1 MKKNF
6 TCNVYKLSKEFIEF
20 LEKVRE
26 FTKPV
31 FTYIKYTPEDVIEY
45 VSSFAK
51 KKYNQWKFD
60 INGIKYVVNE
70 R

>member
-1 MKKNF
+1 MAKCRNNPFK
-6 TCNVYKLSKEFIEF
+6 CNLYKLSSEFIEF

-31 FTYIKYTPEDVIEY
+31 FKYIEYTPDDVISY

-51 KKYNQWKFD
+51 KKYNQWKFE
-60 INGIKYVVNE
+60 IA
-70 R
+70 